1 MASDHRPPSDLV
13 AFVSALE
20 REPYGFDFFQAL
32 RRIEALHPHMPRVG
46 DAIKAADDP
55 VRLGQEPATTFAPA
69 SLSGFEGARDGGP
82 PRMLVRFLG
91 LLGPNG
97 PLPLHLTEYA
107 RDRLR
112 NDADPTFARF
122 LDLFN
127 HRVLSLFYR
136 AWAQAQPTVN
146 FDRPREDRFSTYVGS
161 LFGIGMPSYRERD
174 AMPDLAKL
182 HYAGHL
188 ACQARHADGLRS
200 ILADFLKLPV
210 IIEELVGHWLRLPE
224 SCYWRL
230 GQSPAT
236 GTLGVSTTA
245 GSRVWD
251 RQNKFR
257 VRIGPLSLRDYER
270 LLPGGDSL
278 ARVVAM
284 VRNYVGDQLT
294 WDLNLSLRRAEV
306 PPLRL
311 GGSARLGWS
320 TWVSSRPLAR
330 DGDDLLLN
338 AMAWQDDGRA
348 KDS

>member
-1 MASDHRPPSDLV
+1 MASIHRPPADLV
-13 AFVSALE
+13 ALAAALE
-20 REPYGFDFFQAL
+20 REPFGFDFFQTL
-32 RRIEALHPHMPRVG
+32 RRLEALNPRKPRLG
-46 DAIKAADDP
+46 KSTKAADDP
-55 VRLGQEPATTFAPA
+55 VRLGQEPATAFAPA
-69 SLSGFEGARDGGP
+69 TLAGFEAGREGRP
-82 PRMLVRFLG
+82 PHLLVYFLG

-127 HRVLSLFYR
+127 DRMLSLFYR
-136 AWAQAQPTVN
+136 GWAQAQPAVS
-146 FDRPREDRFSTYVGS
+146 FDRPQEDRYSTYVGS
-161 LFGIGMPSYRERD
+161 LVGIGMPAYRKRD

-188 ACQARHADGLRS
+188 SCQARHADGLRS

-210 IIEELVGHWLRLPE
+210 TIEELVGHWLPLPPD
-224 SCYWRL
+224 CHWRL
-230 GQSPAT
+230 GESPAT

-257 VRIGPLSLRDYER
+257 VCIGPVGLHDYER

-278 ARVVAM
+278 SRLVAV
-284 VRNYVGDQLT
+284 VRNYAGDQLI
-294 WDLNLSLRRAEV
+294 WDLSLILRQSDV
-306 PPLRL
+306 PPIRL
-311 GGSARLGWS
+311 GVAGRLGWT
-320 TWVSSRPLAR
+320 TWAASGPMAR

-338 AMAWQDDGRA
+338 AMAWQGDR
-348 KDS
+348 KQRES

>member
-1 MASDHRPPSDLV
+1 MASDHRPPTDLV
-13 AFVSALE
+13 ALLTALE
-20 REPYGFDFFQAL
+20 REPYRFDFFQAL
-32 RRIEALHPHMPRVG
+32 RRMEALHPQKPRLG
-46 DAIKAADDP
+46 SAIKATDDP

-69 SLSGFEGARDGGP
+69 SISDFQARKSGRP

-97 PLPLHLTEYA
+97 PLPLHLTEHA

-122 LDLFN
+122 LDVFN
-127 HRVLSLFYR
+127 HRILSLFYR
-136 AWAQAQPTVN
+136 GWAQAQPTAS
-146 FDRPREDRFSTYVGS
+146 FDRPQEDRFGLYVGS
-161 LFGIGMPSYRERD
+161 LFGIGMPGYRERD

-188 ACQARHADGLRS
+188 SCQARHPDGLRS
-200 ILADFLKLPV
+200 ILADFLRLPV
-210 IIEELVGHWLRLPE
+210 IIEELVGHWLPLPS

-236 GTLGVSTTA
+236 GTLGISTTA

-257 VRIGPLSLRDYER
+257 VRIGPLGVRDYER

-278 ARVVAM
+278 PRVVAV

-294 WDLNLSLRRAEV
+294 WDLNLILRRAEI

-311 GGSARLGWS
+311 GGAGRLGWT
-320 TWVSSRPLAR
+320 TWVSSRPLEK
-330 DGDDLLLN
+330 DGDDLLLD
-338 AMAWQDDGRA
+338 AMAWQDDD
-348 KDS
+348 KLKES